1 MILSGEARGFRAV
14 VYEAPAKLNWYLS
27 VGRRRP
33 DGYHD
38 VTTVLQTLAAP
49 VDTISLSEADDLTV
63 SCEPDPG
70 VSPEENLAAEAI
82 RALGSAVGR
91 EPRIAV
97 RIEKRIPAAAGLG
110 GASSDAAAA
119 LVGACELW
127 GIDAASPEVAEIAC
141 SLGADV
147 PFFLHGGAAL
157 FAGRGDVLAERLPAC
172 RMSLVLVRPE
182 EGVPTPAAYAA
193 FDRLPPRH
201 GGPSLEPLI
210 TALRACDARGVAR
223 VMRNDLDE
231 AAESIVPTVGAI
243 KRWLSAREGV
253 LGAILCGSGSTVAGL
268 CSDDAV
274 AQAVAR
280 EAEAVGWWSC
290 ATVTADAGVRRVR

>member
-33 DGYHD
+33 DGYHY

-127 GIDAASPEVAEIAC
+127 GMPQLSEIVPSEIMTYQFEARAARQWPSDPEMVKFCARVAAELGVDVFKGYYTGDAATFREVIEYCPIPYVVLSGPAAGDAEGFLHFVKEAIAC
-141 SLGADV
+141 
-147 PFFLHGGAAL
+147 GAAGVSVGRNV
-157 FAGRGDVLAERLPAC
+157 FAHPD
-172 RMSLVLVRPE
+172 
-182 EGVPTPAAYAA
+182 PAAMT
-193 FDRLPPRH
+193 R
-201 GGPSLEPLI
+201 
-210 TALRACDARGVAR
+210 ALCRVVHEDASVAS
-223 VMRNDLDE
+223 VLKDL
-231 AAESIVPTVGAI
+231 
-243 KRWLSAREGV
+243 R
-253 LGAILCGSGSTVAGL
+253 
-268 CSDDAV
+268 
-274 AQAVAR
+274 
-280 EAEAVGWWSC
+280 
-290 ATVTADAGVRRVR
+290 